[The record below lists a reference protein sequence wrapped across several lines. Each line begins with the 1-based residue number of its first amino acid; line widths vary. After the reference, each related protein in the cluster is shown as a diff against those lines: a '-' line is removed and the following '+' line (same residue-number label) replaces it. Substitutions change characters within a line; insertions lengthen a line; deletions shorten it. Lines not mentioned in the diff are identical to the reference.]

1 MVLDNPRFGRGR
13 WLGVLTILV
22 GGGLLVWLVVGE
34 LSSSPQVDVVGDS
47 ITALSQPAIA
57 SSLARNGF
65 NPVIDGVV
73 GIRIAQAAPGVSQLA
88 QNQPFGWVIE
98 LGTNDAGGGNTQWML
113 PFLSVWR
120 TISAAR
126 CVVYV
131 TVSPRDGAIAAG
143 INAAIRSLAQ
153 SHSNVHVL
161 DWGNLEYTQSGWVE
175 PDGIHP
181 TPAGQVALADAEA
194 TALQKDCLP
203 RSD

>member
-1 MVLDNPRFGRGR
+1 VVSNDPRTTRWQ
-13 WLGVLTILV
+13 WLGALTILAAGIV
-22 GGGLLVWLVVGE
+22 VVWLVVDE
-34 LSSSPQVDVVGDS
+34 LIAAPQVDVVGDS

-57 SSLARNGF
+57 SSLAKNGF

-175 PDGIHP
+175 PDEIHP
-181 TPAGQVALADAEA
+181 TPAGQAALAYAEA
-194 TALQKDCLP
+194 TTLQKDCLP
-203 RSD
+203 